1 MSPQVNTVLPA
12 RTLLLGWGP
21 YALLYLYAT
30 VADAISISPKLQMV
44 QTPPAH
50 QCPLPICARLFFPIS
65 FSGFIASMIGS
76 LFLFSSECL

>member
-30 VADAISISPKLQMV
+30 VADATSLSPKLQMV
-44 QTPPAH
+44 QTPPVL
-50 QCPLPICARLFFPIS
+50 QYLLPICLPVS
-65 FSGFIASMIGS
+65 PHLSLWLYSLYDHS
-76 LFLFSSECL
+76 LFLFSSERS

>member
-30 VADAISISPKLQMV
+30 IADATSISPKLQMV
-44 QTPPAH
+44 QTPPAL
-50 QCPLPICARLFFPIS
+50 QCPLPICAPLFSPSLSLWLYSLHDRLALP
-65 FSGFIASMIGS
+65 
-76 LFLFSSECL
+76 LFL